1 MENWCPIWCPVPSRS
16 SAPLRPL
23 GYGAANFASEIW
35 RCGAESNRRIELL
48 QSSALPLGYRTEVKT
63 RATWVKFMRSARTE
77 IHIIVGRVLYHDRKA
92 AKRKTQA
99 GKPVTLDS
107 YGVGQPPRVTI
118 PMEWRRPRCHIS
130 RTRSP
135 ALQIVAL
142 RHHIPPCS
150 RQAWRSLKVSS
161 AMPDLSR
168 APRPSVTMRS
178 YCSFVA
184 LAKGKFNPQSCASW

>member
-1 MENWCPIWCPVPSRS
+1 MENSYPIWCPGPSRS
-16 SAPLRPL
+16 SARLRPL
-23 GYGAANFASEIW
+23 GYGAANFANEIW

-77 IHIIVGRVLYHDRKA
+77 IHIIVGRVLCHDRKE
-92 AKRKTQA
+92 RGEETQT
-99 GKPVTLDS
+99 GRPVTPGS
-107 YGVGQPPRVTI
+107 HGEQTFRVTI

-135 ALQIVAL
+135 ALQFVAL